1 MSRCDVKAK
10 IEGNTIAVGLEGP
23 LWFFQLYDDDDGD
36 PCMDVD
42 DISRFPI
49 MQLMREHCDLK
60 DNRTM
65 EVYRQ
70 MMMDISPV

>member
-1 MSRCDVKAK
+1 
-10 IEGNTIAVGLEGP
+10 
-23 LWFFQLYDDDDGD
+23 
-36 PCMDVD
+36 
-42 DISRFPI
+42 